1 MTDSTTT
8 QETPETTTTTET
20 PATTKRTT
28 RYRNQNFE
36 TKVGKCDFLL
46 SALTDQSEE
55 ALSRF
60 GIVSTSIDTFREVI
74 GRVKNTDKRQEG
86 LKAELKTESALL
98 RKEMEEMEN
107 QYATLKKKV
116 KAEVPMEDWKRFGI
130 YDKQ

>member
-8 QETPETTTTTET
+8 QETSATTAAAETTTTTKK
-20 PATTKRTT
+20 PS

-46 SALTDQSEE
+46 SALVDQSTED
-55 ALSRF
+55 LLRF
-60 GIVSTSIDTFREVI
+60 GIASTSIDAFRDVI
-74 GRVKNTDKRQEG
+74 TRVKETDKRQEG
-86 LKAELKTESALL
+86 YKAALKTESAQL
-98 RKEMEEMEN
+98 RAQMEDMES
-107 QYATLKKKV
+107 QYGTLKKKI